1 MHLECS
7 NNITGVTV
15 NPFNRDLTS
24 GGSSGGEGALI
35 GIRGS
40 CLGIG
45 TDIGGS
51 IRGPAANNGLYGL
64 RPSSYRL
71 PVKGKSV
78 LMFGNE
84 QIIGVIGPLCTSL
97 GGIKIFMKTILDA
110 KPWLIEPS
118 LIAMPWK
125 DDVSYIME
133 GGRPKLKVAVLWS
146 DEVVKPHPPIIRALK
161 EVTEKLRNVEGVE
174 VVDWKPY
181 KHDSAW
187 EIIVSF
193 SEQLRAPLASDIPSF
208 VGESLLWG
216 WRKATPRH
224 GGSIRRAFP
233 PNDRFHI
240 NPKPLRERAYSYKG
254 MGTHQAP

>member
-1 MHLECS
+1 MHLECA
-7 NNITGVTV
+7 NNVTGVTV
-15 NPFNRDLTS
+15 NPFNRDLTC

-51 IRGPAANNGLYGL
+51 IRAPAANNGLYGL

-84 QIIGVIGPLCTSL
+84 QIVGVIGPLCTTL
-97 GGIKIFMKTILDA
+97 GGVKVFMKTILDA

-118 LIAMPWK
+118 LIPMPWK

-133 GGRPKLKVAVLWS
+133 GGKPKLKVAVMWN
-146 DEVVKPHPPIIRALK
+146 DDVVKPHPPILRALR
-161 EVTEKLRNVEGVE
+161 EVSEKLRTVEGVE

-181 KHDSAW
+181 KHDLAW
-187 EIIVSF
+187 EVVVRFKALPRI
-193 SEQLRAPLASDIPSF
+193 R
-208 VGESLLWG
+208 LWL
-216 WRKATPRH
+216 TL
-224 GGSIRRAFP
+224 S
-233 PNDRFHI
+233 
-240 NPKPLRERAYSYKG
+240 
-254 MGTHQAP
+254 